1 MISEKFIQNGLISQC
16 LPFYPSDTP
25 YIQDIL
31 TTICMASKSLDTY
44 PHINQIPPITIVDK
58 ELLRP

>member
-1 MISEKFIQNGLISQC
+1 MVSGKFIQNGLFSQY
-16 LPFYPSDTP
+16 LPVYPGDIP

-31 TTICMASKSLDTY
+31 TTIRITSKSLDAY
-44 PHINQIPPITIVDK
+44 PHINEIPPITIVDK

>member
-1 MISEKFIQNGLISQC
+1 MVSENFIQNGLFSQG
-16 LPFYPSDTP
+16 LPTYSNDTP

-31 TTICMASKSLDTY
+31 ATICIASKSLDTY
-44 PHINQIPPITIVDK
+44 PHINQIPTITIVEK